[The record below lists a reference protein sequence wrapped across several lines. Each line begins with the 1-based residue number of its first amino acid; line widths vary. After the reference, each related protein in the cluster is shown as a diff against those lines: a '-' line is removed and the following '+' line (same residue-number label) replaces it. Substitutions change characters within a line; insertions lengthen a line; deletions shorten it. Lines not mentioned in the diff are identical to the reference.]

1 MRYLF
6 KIGISSLLFI
16 GAWGA
21 GHSAG
26 MLAKSYGVG
35 ESALWVVSIILSISI
50 LAFNV
55 YWYVKKAGTE
65 RKVLRSQGTL
75 FTTMTGISVVLFVLL
90 QGIRR
95 FSFMFAGWEVRLK
108 MKDPT
113 EFIVFFTAFI
123 LVAAILSIMAW
134 VKYRTASV
142 PAPSPAAGA
151 TP

>member
-6 KIGISSLLFI
+6 KVSIVSLLFV

-21 GHSAG
+21 GYSAG
-26 MLAKSYGVG
+26 KLVDSYGFG
-35 ESALWVVSIILSISI
+35 EHFVYVLALL
-50 LAFNV
+50 LAIAVLASCV
-55 YWYVKKAGTE
+55 YWYLKKSGTE

-95 FSFMFAGWEVRLK
+95 FSVGFAGWEVRLK

-113 EFIVFFTAFI
+113 EFIVFFAAFI

-134 VKYRTASV
+134 VKYTTA
-142 PAPSPAAGA
+142 PAPAAGA

>member
-6 KIGISSLLFI
+6 KVSIVSLLFV

-21 GHSAG
+21 GYSAG
-26 MLAKSYGVG
+26 KLVDSYGFG
-35 ESALWVVSIILSISI
+35 EHFVYLL
-50 LAFNV
+50 LAIAVLASCV
-55 YWYVKKAGTE
+55 YWYLKKSGTE

-113 EFIVFFTAFI
+113 EFIVFFAAFI

-134 VKYRTASV
+134 VKYRTA
-142 PAPSPAAGA
+142 PAPAPAPAAGA